1 MVLCVQLRRVF
12 SELSGFR
19 GLCLAVVV
27 LGAPV
32 EILIALASIY
42 DESEGVTDPLVSVRL
57 SDIDEPAV

>member
-27 LGAPV
+27 LDAPLEV
-32 EILIALASIY
+32 LIALASIY
-42 DESEGVTDPLVSVRL
+42 DESEGVTDPLVSVAA
-57 SDIDEPAV
+57 E